1 MENQQDRVPESQDN
15 AFVNALLRETEREI
29 DEASE
34 KFHFPMPGQNAK
46 ANVLFYSI
54 GVFAKKGIAET
65 TVQDLLEAANV
76 SRRTFYKYFKN
87 KVDVLESIY
96 EIASN
101 MLITRFRAEM
111 GQSSVADFVVRC
123 VSLYFDYHTTLGPL
137 VRMMTEEARR
147 SDSPLAQHRE
157 KTIDHLVNLFD
168 DKYFETVGV
177 RLDTQVYYALIWAME
192 SASINLL
199 TNTQCTPEDVER
211 CKNVMAAI
219 AARVMVNNPE
229 EGIPLPRLS

>member
-1 MENQQDRVPESQDN
+1 MENQQDRASDPQDN
-15 AFVNALLRETEREI
+15 AFVTALLRETEREI

-34 KFHFPMPGQNAK
+34 KFGFPMPGQNAK

-96 EIASN
+96 EIVSN

-123 VSLYFDYHTTLGPL
+123 VSLYFDYHTTFGAA
-137 VRMMTEEARR
+137 VAHDDRR
-147 SDSPLAQHRE
+147 SAPLRF
-157 KTIDHLVNLFD
+157 T
-168 DKYFETVGV
+168 TGP
-177 RLDTQVYYALIWAME
+177 
-192 SASINLL
+192 AS
-199 TNTQCTPEDVER
+199 
-211 CKNVMAAI
+211 
-219 AARVMVNNPE
+219 
-229 EGIPLPRLS
+229 